1 LKERERER
9 EREREIGH
17 AEKQVRNQLIDCQQ
31 LQQWQ
36 IVFTI
41 FQMYF
46 KQQEAHGVPV
56 ESRSERL
63 GKLLWVFSL
72 SLSAH
77 EPIVLLVPNSSISF
91 GTTTSARF
99 CRETIS
105 WTVCG
110 RFSPSQSS
118 FFPLQ
123 QQTNAT
129 TQA

>member
-1 LKERERER
+1 VPLKIHQCKSCATALWEHPFQRFEREKKRER
-9 EREREIGH
+9 YIYIYIYIYIGH

-63 GKLLWVFSL
+63 GKLLWVFISL
-72 SLSAH
+72 SLHMSH
-77 EPIVLLVPNSSISF
+77 FYS
-91 GTTTSARF
+91 
-99 CRETIS
+99 
-105 WTVCG
+105 
-110 RFSPSQSS
+110 
-118 FFPLQ
+118 
-123 QQTNAT
+123 
-129 TQA
+129 